1 MKKEERIPVVLT
13 EFGAISAVDI
23 GDGTG
28 RHNFHLQFITLEP
41 NALFLPVLLHSDMV
55 FYVRTGSGRL
65 SWADADDDELKRVE
79 LQRGDV
85 YRVRSG
91 SLFYLHS
98 SLESER
104 PRLRIIAT
112 FDSDDEVEL
121 NQPFVGPYS
130 SINDLIRG
138 FDKGV
143 LQAAFQ
149 VPEEVID
156 ELTSGIDT
164 PAIVHAETQE
174 KKKKKFWEKHDL
186 FIEAML
192 GIKRYKRETADNKE
206 KHSKSKTFNFFKA
219 DPDFQNCNGWS
230 TVVTKHN
237 LDALHGSRIGVFMVN
252 LTKGAM
258 MGPHWNPKGTEVSV
272 VLEGEGMVRV
282 VCPSALAPK
291 ECKNSRFRV
300 EEGDVF
306 AVPRFYPM
314 AQISFNNGTLVFMGF
329 STTTK
334 KNYPQFL
341 AGKASVLQTLDRLVL
356 GASFNVSNTTIDQL
370 LAAQEE
376 SVILDCTNCAEE
388 EEILMEKDIEKERQ
402 EEERRREEEE
412 RRRQEEEEEE
422 ERRSRDEEE
431 KRRRHEEEEEQRR
444 REEQERQRKEEEERK
459 KREEEE
465 ERRRQEEEQRRKE
478 EEERQRQEEE
488 EKRSEE
494 EEERRRREE
503 EQKRQEEEERRQQEE
518 EQRRHEEEEERRRQ
532 EEEQRRQEE
541 EEEAERQREEEEQRR
556 RQEAEEEQR
565 RREEEE
571 EEARRG
577 EEEQR
582 RHEEEE
588 QRQQEEEEEWR
599 RQEEEQRRRAAEEE
613 RRRREEGRG
622 RGEEEESE
630 EAAARRE
637 EQERVERERRQEEAA
652 RRRREHDWDLVKTG
666 RDKKQST
673 GGGKGGRRSMRTSI
687 TVYDDEM

>member
-1 MKKEERIPVVLT
+1 MWNKRGHFLFLIFQLVLNSVSSSAVISYDQRPSSFGTVGRLVKKEERIPVVST

-41 NALFLPVLLHSDMV
+41 NALFLPGSGNA
-55 FYVRTGSGRL
+55 GSGRL
-65 SWADADDDELKRVE
+65 SCADADDDELKRVE

-85 YRVRSG
+85 HRVRSG

-104 PRLRIIAT
+104 PRLRIIAI
-112 FDSDDEVEL
+112 FASDDELEL
-121 NQPFVGPYS
+121 IEPFVGPYS

-138 FDKGV
+138 FDKRV

-149 VPEEVID
+149 VPDEVID
-156 ELTSGIDT
+156 ELTSGIDA
-164 PAIVHAETQE
+164 PAIVHAEMQE

-230 TVVTKHN
+230 TAVTKHN

-258 MGPHWNPKGTEVSV
+258 MGPHWNPKATEVSV
-272 VLEGEGMVRV
+272 VLEGEGMVRM
-282 VCPSALAPK
+282 VCPSTLAPK
-291 ECKNSRFRV
+291 ECNNSRFRV

-306 AVPRFYPM
+306 AVPRFHPM
-314 AQISFNNGTLVFMGF
+314 AQISFNNGTLVFIGF

-334 KNYPQFL
+334 KNHPQFL

-402 EEERRREEEE
+402 EEERRREEVE
-412 RRRQEEEEEE
+412 RRRQEEEE
-422 ERRSRDEEE
+422 RRRREEEE
-431 KRRRHEEEEEQRR
+431 KRRRH
-444 REEQERQRKEEEERK
+444 KEEEERK

-488 EKRSEE
+488 EKRREE

-503 EQKRQEEEERRQQEE
+503 EQRRQEEEERRQQKE

-532 EEEQRRQEE
+532 GEEQRRQEEEE

-571 EEARRG
+571 EEARRR

-582 RHEEEE
+582 RQEEEE
-588 QRQQEEEEEWR
+588 QRQQEEEEE
-599 RQEEEQRRRAAEEE
+599 
-613 RRRREEGRG
+613 RRRRGEERG

-630 EAAARRE
+630 EEAARRE

-652 RRRREHDWDLVKTG
+652 RRRREHDWDLVKMG
-666 RDKKQST
+666 RDKAQST
-673 GGGKGGRRSMRTSI
+673 GGGKGGRRSMSTSI
-687 TVYDDEM
+687 TV